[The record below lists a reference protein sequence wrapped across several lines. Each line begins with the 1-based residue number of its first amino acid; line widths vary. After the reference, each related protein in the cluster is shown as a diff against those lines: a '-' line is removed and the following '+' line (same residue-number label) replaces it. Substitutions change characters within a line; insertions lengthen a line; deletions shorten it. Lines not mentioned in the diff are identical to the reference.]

1 MSAQLTY
8 KFATPMGVAGGIV
21 DLAPYMID
29 TFTNEENTG
38 VMGFGMG
45 VVDGTTAGV
54 NVKLPTA
61 TNQIFEGVT
70 VNNLTTEL
78 DMEGKIHIHN
88 KAAIGVMR
96 YGKVYVKLASDVSPT
111 YGAAAYLVCAGDD
124 KGCFTTSSSSTMAI
138 NARFVS
144 GAANGIAMLELQQAN
159 VVDAT

>member
-1 MSAQLTY
+1 MSAQTSY
-8 KFATPMGVAGGIV
+8 KFSTPMGVAGGIV
-21 DLAPYMID
+21 DLAPYAID

-54 NVKLPTA
+54 HVKLPTA
-61 TNQIFEGVT
+61 TSQVFEGVT

-78 DMEGKIHIHN
+78 DLEGAIHVLN

-96 YGKVYVKLASDVSPT
+96 YGKVYVKLAEGVTPT
-111 YGAAAYLVCAGDD
+111 YGAAAYLVCSGDD
-124 KGCFTTSSSSTMAI
+124 KGCFTTSSSSTMAV

-144 GAANGIAMLELQQAN
+144 GAANGIAMLELQQGN